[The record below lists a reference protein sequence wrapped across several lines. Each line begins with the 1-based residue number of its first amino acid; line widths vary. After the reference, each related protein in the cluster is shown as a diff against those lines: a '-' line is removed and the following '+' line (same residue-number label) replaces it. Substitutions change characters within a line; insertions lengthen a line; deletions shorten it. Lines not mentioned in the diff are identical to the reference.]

1 MSDSSKTPELS
12 KEVLDLQKNCDRTAA
27 MARQH
32 AAALGAAFAA
42 RHDSATGEAAASLA
56 RSIAVSISARSADLV
71 KADVALTRERAD
83 DAQPRRDRDTS
94 EVLTRAA
101 IEDVRRRV
109 VGLYDAPMLESLLLA
124 GSMPKDPLQL
134 VKYALRAA
142 GHLEKQR
149 PTDFPEALID
159 GGKPTPKKWA
169 TAIRT
174 PAEKLDAAL
183 KAVGTEDAQL
193 VTALAGRDN
202 LFGEAETD
210 EPRARAVLDALLRY
224 ARLDAEADRLAR
236 PVGTPRAPSAEEPSP
251 APLPDAAPTK

>member
-32 AAALGAAFAA
+32 AAALAAAFTA
-42 RHDSATGEAAASLA
+42 RHDAATGEAAAALA
-56 RSIAVSISARSADLV
+56 RAIAASVGARSTGLA

-83 DAQPRRDRDTS
+83 DAQPRRDRDAS

-109 VGLYDAPMLESLLLA
+109 VGLYDAPVLESLLLA
-124 GSMPKDPLQL
+124 GPMPKDPLQL

-142 GHLEKQR
+142 AHLEQQK
-149 PTDFPEALID
+149 PADFPDALID

-169 TAIRT
+169 AAIRT

-193 VTALAGRDN
+193 VTALAGRDAV
-202 LFGEAETD
+202 FDEAETD

-236 PVGTPRAPSAEEPSP
+236 PVGSARAPSTEEPSP
-251 APLPDAAPTK
+251 EPLPDADPTK